1 MQGDLDYADALK
13 ILGEGN
19 YKTLETLDGI
29 LGGAIIVTSAATGQI
44 GFLGLLEARDE
55 LIRHG
60 RKLLAR
66 IGQRVRGATGKGR
79 TDLLIAA
86 HAVVAVN
93 GFFEA
98 LKSVKLP
105 IDWQSLKLSGAEKLM
120 FAGASSSDESAKLV
134 DAILRLPV
142 PAPTPSKP
150 YEAVVDEIR
159 LWYLAMSQ
167 RMLDFMKGLA
177 VWESLDERK
186 QSTLENSLLVEVP
199 STAALRYEE
208 SFRKL
213 TVACPEFKMWIYLTD
228 SAASRTAIETLGGNI
243 EIGLAG
249 LQKIL
254 EGLAAGRQS
263 AEWPVQLSRAY
274 RAQLDRPI
282 AETSPGEALAGLVV
296 PTLGTGYINP
306 RLRVAEYGPDASPA
320 EEAWWS
326 NAVLNDDVQWF
337 LAGYLTSPAATEA
350 PLVILGQPGS
360 GKSLLT
366 KVLAARLPP
375 DEYLPIRVE
384 LRHVPAD
391 APIQDQIEFALR
403 EATHERMDWLELL
416 RQAGDALVVVM
427 LDGFD
432 ELLQSTGL
440 SHSGY
445 LEQVRNFQRAEIAQ
459 RRRVAFIVT
468 SRTIVANRIRFPEGT
483 VIAKMEPFNGNQINN
498 WINIWNSANVDYF
511 RRAKLQP
518 LAVSTILGQRYLA
531 EQPLLLLMLSFY
543 DADGNAL
550 QQRPDELALAD
561 LYEGLLTKFVDR
573 EIDKGNTDLA
583 PDEKQVLADT
593 ELDEL
598 SVVAFAMFNR
608 SRKSVSEEDLDTDLD
623 QLLPYDD
630 VPGGATSR
638 MARRLSRAQM
648 AVGRFFFI
656 HRSQA
661 ILDDMRINDYEFL
674 HATFGEYLV
683 ARLVHKIL
691 AHFITLSKT
700 DKPSRV
706 VRSTSVIDDT
716 RLWDLLS
723 FAPLTDGSQTV
734 PFLSEFI
741 RKFDPEYQAD
751 LRLVLS
757 SLFRRSLGAR
767 ERGYKGYEPRPSS
780 VPVRHAVYS
789 ANLLVLSVCASP
801 DGVLRASTLFGSH
814 ARVVDAWRSYALL
827 WKSQFDSADWD
838 GLINS
843 LNIRHTIQDTHDLT
857 ISYEPVRLTKPIEHF
872 ETVNWMVE
880 GTKESQDSGIGTDKV
895 GWQAIFLCAPELD
908 LLIHALQPLLRISPR
923 AFRELAVNSEGNARS
938 AMNMILSALI
948 TAAQAGDESA
958 SSRRRVA
965 QWLARYSSSFDYR
978 LLTSVGA
985 TTVSEEWSK
994 SESNLT
1000 QLPLALKQ
1008 ASVLLDSSTII
1019 HTLTTGI
1026 SEGDQEIDEFAVLRL
1041 YLSNYSRLSE
1051 LKQSIPGIGDISRI
1065 YSEVNPI
1072 SLASEDNSFVAEVLK
1087 VARLNGLR
1095 DWAALQGLA
1104 MLSVI
1109 DSEKLATLSREDVEF
1124 VLTSSASNPA
1134 QSRLIAL
1141 ISDRYDGAVH

>member
-19 YKTLETLDGI
+19 YKTLDALDRI
-29 LGGAIIVTSAATGQI
+29 FGGAILVTSAATSQI
-44 GFLGLLEARDE
+44 GFLGLLEARNE
-55 LIRHG
+55 LIRYS
-60 RKLLAR
+60 RRLLAR

-79 TDLLIAA
+79 TDLLMAA

-98 LKSVKLP
+98 LRTARLP
-105 IDWQSLKLSGAEKLM
+105 INWQSMKLSGAEKLM
-120 FAGASSSDESAKLV
+120 LAGSSSDESAKLV
-134 DAILRLPV
+134 DAILRLPL
-142 PAPTPSKP
+142 PTPTPSKP
-150 YEAVVDEIR
+150 YEAVISEIQ

-167 RMLDFMKGLA
+167 RTLEFMKGLA
-177 VWESLDERK
+177 VWDSLSEK
-186 QSTLENSLLVEVP
+186 QQSTLEDSLLAKVP
-199 STAALRYEE
+199 ATAVLRYEE
-208 SFRKL
+208 AFRRL
-213 TVACPEFKMWIYLTD
+213 AVECPEFKMWIYLTD
-228 SAASRTAIETLGGNI
+228 SAASRAAIETLGGNI

-249 LQKIL
+249 LQKVL
-254 EGLAAGRQS
+254 ESLAAGRQS
-263 AEWPVQLSRAY
+263 AEWPMQLSRAY
-274 RAQLDRPI
+274 IAQLDRPI

-306 RLRVAEYGPDASPA
+306 RLRVAEYGPNASPA
-320 EEAWWS
+320 EEGWWS
-326 NAVLNDDVQWF
+326 NVILSDDVQWF

-366 KVLAARLPP
+366 KILAARLPP
-375 DEYLPIRVE
+375 DEYLPVRVE

-403 EATHERMDWLELL
+403 EATHERMDWPELL
-416 RQAGDALVVVM
+416 RQAGDALTVVM

-445 LEQVRNFQRAEIAQ
+445 LEQVRNFQRGEIAQ
-459 RRRVAFIVT
+459 GRRVAFIVT

-483 VIAKMEPFNGNQINN
+483 LIAKMEPFNEGQIKD
-498 WINIWNSANVDYF
+498 WINAWNSANAEYF
-511 RRAKLQP
+511 RRAKLQS
-518 LAVSTILGQRYLA
+518 LAASTVLSQRDLA

-550 QQRPDELALAD
+550 QQHSDELARAD

-583 PDEKQVLADT
+583 PDEKQVLADA
-593 ELDEL
+593 EMDEL

-608 SRKSVSEEDLDTDLD
+608 SRKSVSEEDLDIDLG
-623 QLLPYDD
+623 QLLPYD
-630 VPGGATSR
+630 VPGSAASR
-638 MARRLSRAQM
+638 MARRLSRAQL

-661 ILDDMRINDYEFL
+661 VLDDVRMNDYEFL

-691 AHFITLSKT
+691 AHFISLSKT
-700 DKPSRV
+700 DKPSRA
-706 VRSTSVIDDT
+706 VRSTSVIDDS

-734 PFLSEFI
+734 TFLSEVI
-741 RKFDPEYQAD
+741 RKFDPEPQAD
-751 LRLVLS
+751 LRVILT

-767 ERGYKGYEPRPSS
+767 ERGYRGYEPRPSS

-789 ANLLVLSVCASP
+789 ANLVVLNVCASS
-801 DGVLRASTLFGSH
+801 DGILHASTLFGSH

-843 LNIRHTIQDTHDLT
+843 LNIKQIIQDTHDLA

-872 ETVNWMVE
+872 ETVNWMVQ
-880 GTKESQDSGIGTDKV
+880 GTEESQDSGIGADKA

-908 LLIHALQPLLRISPR
+908 MLVHALQPLLRISPR
-923 AFRELAVNSEGNARS
+923 AFRELIVNPEGNARS

-948 TAAQAGDESA
+948 TAAEAGDESA
-958 SSRRRVA
+958 GSRHLA
-965 QWLARYSSSFDYR
+965 TSWLTRYSSRFDNL
-978 LLTSVGA
+978 LLTS
-985 TTVSEEWSK
+985 
-994 SESNLT
+994 
-1000 QLPLALKQ
+1000 
-1008 ASVLLDSSTII
+1008 
-1019 HTLTTGI
+1019 TLTTGVWGRGSKSVSNVTLLPPALYQASNVI
-1026 SEGDQEIDEFAVLRL
+1026 WDSNALAGVLTTNMDEVDREVDEFALLRL
-1041 YLSNYSRLSE
+1041 CVSSYSGLSE
-1051 LKQSIPGIGDISRI
+1051 LSESLPELGNLSRI
-1065 YSEVNPI
+1065 YSKVNPI
-1072 SLASEDNSFVAEVLK
+1072 ALASEDSSFVAGVLK
-1087 VARLNGLR
+1087 VARLYDLR

-1104 MLSVI
+1104 VLVVL
-1109 DSEKLATLSREDVEF
+1109 DSDKLATQSREDVEF
-1124 VLTSSASNPA
+1124 VLTSSASDPA
-1134 QSRLIAL
+1134 QMRLAAL
-1141 ISDRYDGAVH
+1141 IRDRYDGAVH